1 MGINRLLQ
9 NQTLYG
15 LTEWEYFVLRHRNP
29 TNLTLHFISLMLAY
43 LVFGLAIVKQNA
55 WYLLLYPIPVYIGY
69 SGHRFEVGEV
79 RRKDFLSPF
88 SGLYL
93 MRIYYL
99 VAIRKYSSVVEGI
112 NLKVEN
118 YKKGAQI

>member
-1 MGINRLLQ
+1 MSKLLQ
-9 NQTLYG
+9 SKTLYG
-15 LTEWEYFVLRHRNP
+15 LSEWEYFVLRHRNP
-29 TNLTLHFISLMLAY
+29 TNLLLHFISLMLAY
-43 LVFGLAIVKQNA
+43 VVLGFAIVKQNA

-69 SGHRFEVGEV
+69 SGHRFEEGEV

-88 SGLYL
+88 SGLFL

-99 VAIRKYSSVVEGI
+99 IALRKYSGVVQEI

-118 YKKGAQI
+118 YKKGSQS